1 MMVTHEFITMA
12 LLRWSG
18 MKEFDSVNILID
30 GVKISICYGLRFK
43 VF

>member
-1 MMVTHEFITMA
+1 MMVTHAFIFTA

-18 MKEFDSVNILID
+18 MKEFDSVNLLID
-30 GVKISICYGLRFK
+30 GVQMSICYGLCFK

>member
-1 MMVTHEFITMA
+1 MMVIREFIIIT

-18 MKEFDSVNILID
+18 MKEFDSVNLLID
-30 GVKISICYGLRFK
+30 GVKMSICYGLCLK